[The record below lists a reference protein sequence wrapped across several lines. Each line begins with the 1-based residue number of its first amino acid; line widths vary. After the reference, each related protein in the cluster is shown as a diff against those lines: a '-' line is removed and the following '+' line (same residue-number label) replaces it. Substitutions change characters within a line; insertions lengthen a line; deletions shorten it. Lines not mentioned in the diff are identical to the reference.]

1 MEGFRSALQIPQ
13 ETIKGEKWTTS
24 NSIHFLGDVKL
35 PEHVLVERVI
45 DITADPS
52 QRSNAALKFFGELS
66 EDHPAGA
73 IILQFEENLV

>member
-1 MEGFRSALQIPQ
+1 MDNLQFDVH
-13 ETIKGEKWTTS
+13 S
-24 NSIHFLGDVKL
+24 LGDVKL

-52 QRSNAALKFFGELS
+52 QRSNAAFKFFGELS
-66 EDHPAGA
+66 EDHPAGT

>member
-1 MEGFRSALQIPQ
+1 MDNLQFDVH
-13 ETIKGEKWTTS
+13 S
-24 NSIHFLGDVKL
+24 LGDVKL

-45 DITADPS
+45 DVTADPS